1 MVKNMRLI
9 DADAL
14 KKAIP
19 ETTVDASTKYRYC
32 VTFEREDV
40 LAIIDAAPTVD
51 VDRPTR
57 SQFKRIAS
65 TANTSCSVTATENAE
80 PDEWGLS
87 ARMTFTATE
96 KGKPMRNKAA
106 ALLLTALLC
115 LILCGC
121 CAPKLQEG
129 EVYEEKPSALLRKR
143 PRQDAAR
150 VLR

>member
-57 SQFKRIAS
+57 SQFKRMAAQLGYDPVVHCKDCQHLMFS
-65 TANTSCSVTATENAE
+65 DCYGECGA
-80 PDEWGLS
+80 
-87 ARMTFTATE
+87 ARMGIVGPDYF
-96 KGKPMRNKAA
+96 
-106 ALLLTALLC
+106 C
-115 LILCGC
+115 SY
-121 CAPKLQEG
+121 G
-129 EVYEEKPSALLRKR
+129 ERRTDE
-143 PRQDAAR
+143 
-150 VLR
+150 